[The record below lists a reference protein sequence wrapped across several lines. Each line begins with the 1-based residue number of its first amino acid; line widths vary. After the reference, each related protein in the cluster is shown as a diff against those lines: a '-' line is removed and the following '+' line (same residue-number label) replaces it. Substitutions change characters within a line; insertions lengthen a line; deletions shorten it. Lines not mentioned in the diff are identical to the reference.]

1 MKDSIGIDISKDTL
15 DAHRLATGESQQFA
29 NTPAGLR
36 ALRRWIA
43 AAPPGLV
50 VYEAT
55 GPYHRAFERAF
66 AAACPLVKV
75 NPLQARR
82 FAQARG
88 TRAKTDTGRSG
99 EVGTGSPPRRPG
111 FISDKRAG
119 AKPDATFARALVD
132 ARMLAAMGTA
142 LDLAPDP
149 PAEQNRHALKELQ
162 IARMA
167 LIKDRTR
174 LLNRLK
180 TQTLPVT
187 KRQTRARLDQIK
199 RQLAELEGE
208 MRTLVR
214 QCPRLGEVTAITILI
229 KYPEIG
235 SLTRK
240 QIASLAG
247 LAPMARQSGQWRG
260 KAFIQGGRKH
270 LRDALDMPALVAA
283 RFNPDLRQ
291 KYQSM
296 TSAGKPAKLALTA
309 LMRKL
314 LELANAL
321 IRQDRAWLPRK
332 A

>member
-1 MKDSIGIDISKDTL
+1 MQDSIGIDISKDSL
-15 DAHRLATGESQQFA
+15 DAHRLATGEARRFA

-43 AAPPGLV
+43 AAPPARV

-55 GPYHRAFERAF
+55 GPYHGAFERAC

-88 TRAKTDTGRSG
+88 TRAKTD
-99 EVGTGSPPRRPG
+99 
-111 FISDKRAG
+111 K
-119 AKPDATFARALVD
+119 LD
-132 ARMLAAMGTA
+132 ARMLAVMGAA
-142 LDLAPDP
+142 LDLAPDR
-149 PAEQNRHALKELQ
+149 PAEKNHHALKELQ

-180 TQTLPVT
+180 TQTLAIT

-199 RQLAELEGE
+199 RQLAEIEDALQ
-208 MRTLVR
+208 TLVR
-214 QCPRLGEVTAITILI
+214 QCPRRARAHDILRSIPGLGEVTAITILI
-229 KYPEIG
+229 ECPEIG
-235 SLTRK
+235 TLTRK

-247 LAPMARQSGQWRG
+247 LAPMTRQSGQWRG

-270 LRDALDMPALVAA
+270 LRDALYMPALVAA

-291 KYQSM
+291 KYQAM
-296 TSAGKPAKLALTA
+296 TSAGKPAKVALTA

-321 IRQDRAWLPRK
+321 IGQDRRWLPK
-332 A
+332 TA